1 MHCQNYPM
9 DAIDLV
15 LAWDLPDEVLA
26 GAVQAQA
33 GLMART
39 NPEEIRQF
47 CSD

>member
-15 LAWDLPDEVLA
+15 LAWDLPDEALA
-26 GAVQAQA
+26 DAVQAQA
-33 GLMART
+33 SLMART
-39 NPEEIRQF
+39 NPEESRGL